1 MMQELTFLI
10 HTLIAL
16 SECRAKLGSSKVGLQ
31 ARAVRQTEQ
40 IHLSNRLQGIRFV
53 GIRHKS
59 GDTIRFHAF
68 WRRIK
73 AYPGNS
79 TKFAKPFMALQQLGI
94 AQTDR

>member
-31 ARAVRQTEQ
+31 SRAVRQTEQ

-68 WRRIK
+68 WRRLMIQSVHR
-73 AYPGNS
+73 Y
-79 TKFAKPFMALQQLGI
+79 
-94 AQTDR
+94 